1 MSVLQ
6 SGCAILKFV
15 LCRRGSKGIRIV
27 VAEEVFG
34 NTRGLATADR
44 KAVNRLFERSVDA
57 REIVSLD
64 LAREMVFLA
73 EKLRRRIGV
82 LINRQGRIVS
92 VVLGTKEIL
101 YLPDLGRYRLGR
113 SRLRN
118 LRFVFT
124 DLSKNK
130 NEAHIPYDIFADL
143 ERLRF
148 DMVVSLRNAP
158 NRVSMSYAYLVPDIG
173 TDAAKARVERV
184 RDLGA
189 HTCDFLEQIDLV
201 EQSLQSEI
209 ISLDSDAVG
218 AVLVGVYEPSNNDH
232 QNSLYELR
240 ELARTAGITIL
251 DEVIQRR
258 RIDPKTFIGSGK
270 LEELVLRCLRIGGE
284 MLIFDSE
291 LKPSQWR
298 SITNSTDLK
307 VLDRS
312 MLILDIFAQRAR
324 SSDGR
329 LQVELAQLKYNL
341 PRLVEKDGGLSR
353 LSGGIGGRGPG
364 ETKLEVSRRR
374 VRDRITELERRLDK
388 VRQSRDFRRGR
399 RRQNQVQLVSI
410 VGYTNVGKSTLFNAV
425 TKSDVLAEDKLF
437 ATLDPSQRKLF
448 IPFSA
453 SEESENER
461 YDKAPG
467 RSVVLSDTVG
477 FIRALPVELESAFRA
492 TLEELYD
499 ASVLLHVVDASDP
512 EAIEKYHA
520 VRRILEHMELA
531 HLPELIVANKIDEV
545 SGSELVST
553 NQMFSDLSNNKIIPV
568 SALQRLGF
576 DELLSAI
583 SRQLAEE
590 RVHTNQWQSA

>member
-1 MSVLQ
+1 M
-6 SGCAILKFV
+6 
-15 LCRRGSKGIRIV
+15 
-27 VAEEVFG
+27 AEEVFG
-34 NTRGLATADR
+34 NTRGLATADK
-44 KAVNRLFERSVDA
+44 KAVQRLFERSVDA
-57 REIVSLD
+57 REIISLD
-64 LAREMVFLA
+64 LAREMVALA
-73 EKLRRRIGV
+73 EKMRRRVGV
-82 LINRQGRIVS
+82 LINRQGRIEAVM
-92 VVLGTKEIL
+92 VGTKEIL
-101 YLPDLGRYRLGR
+101 YLPDLGRYRLSR

-130 NEAHIPYDIFADL
+130 TEASIPYDIFADL

-158 NRVSMSYAYLVPDIG
+158 NRVSMSFAYLVPEKG
-173 TDAAKARVERV
+173 ADAAHSRTETV

-189 HTCDFLEQIDLV
+189 FKSDFLEKIEEI
-201 EQSLQSEI
+201 EQGLQSEI
-209 ISLDSDAVG
+209 VVLDSDAVG
-218 AVLVGVYEPSNNDH
+218 AVLVGVYDPGNTDYK
-232 QNSLYELR
+232 NSLAELR
-240 ELARTAGITIL
+240 ELARTAGITIM
-251 DEVIQRR
+251 DEIVQRR
-258 RIDPKTFIGSGK
+258 RIDPRTFIGSGK

-298 SITNSTDLK
+298 SIINSTELK

-374 VRDRITELERRLDK
+374 VRDRISELEKRLGK
-388 VRQSRDFRRGR
+388 VRQSRDFRRSR
-399 RRQNQVQLVSI
+399 RRQNQIQLVSI
-410 VGYTNVGKSTLFNAV
+410 VGYTNVGKSTLFNAL
-425 TKSDVLAEDKLF
+425 TKSSVLAEDKLF

-448 IPFSA
+448 IPRVKSQTDEEYATFS
-453 SEESENER
+453 
-461 YDKAPG
+461 G

-499 ASVLLHVVDASDP
+499 ASLLLHVVDAADP
-512 EAIEKYHA
+512 EAREKYQA
-520 VRRILEHMELA
+520 VRRILDSMELGDI
-531 HLPELIVANKIDEV
+531 PELVVANKVDQLEK
-545 SGSELVST
+545 ET
-553 NQMFSDLSNNKIIPV
+553 DFEWFQDCNALSV
-568 SALQRLGF
+568 SALRREGF
-576 DELLSAI
+576 EDLLVAI
-583 SRQLAEE
+583 DGKIPKTHWAA
-590 RVHTNQWQSA
+590 NQ

>member
-1 MSVLQ
+1 M
-6 SGCAILKFV
+6 AD
-15 LCRRGSKGIRIV
+15 
-27 VAEEVFG
+27 EVFG
-34 NTRGLATADR
+34 NTRGLASADR
-44 KAVNRLFERSVDA
+44 RAVNRLFERSVDA
-57 REIVSLD
+57 KEIVSLD
-64 LAREMVFLA
+64 LAREMVGLA

-92 VVLGTKEIL
+92 VIVGTKEIL

-124 DLSKNK
+124 DLSKNRS
-130 NEAHIPYDIFADL
+130 EAHIPYDIFADL

-148 DMVVSLRNAP
+148 DMVVSLRSAP
-158 NRVSMSYAYLVPDIG
+158 NRVSMSYAYLVPDAG
-173 TDAAKARVERV
+173 ADAAKAKVEQV

-189 HTCDFLEQIDLV
+189 YNFDFLAQIDLI
-201 EQSLQSEI
+201 EQSLQSEVV
-209 ISLDSDAVG
+209 SLDSDAVG
-218 AVLVGVYEPSNNDH
+218 AVLVGVYDPGNNDY
-232 QNSLYELR
+232 QNSLCELR

-251 DEVIQRR
+251 DEIVQRR

-298 SITNSTDLK
+298 SIINSTDLK

-341 PRLVEKDGGLSR
+341 PRLAEKDGGLSR

-374 VRDRITELERRLDK
+374 VRDRITELEKRLDK

-410 VGYTNVGKSTLFNAV
+410 VGYTNVGKSTLFNAL
-425 TKSDVLAEDKLF
+425 TKSDVLAENKLF

-448 IPFSA
+448 IPSWA
-453 SEESENER
+453 SDHVESEQ
-461 YDKAPG
+461 YGHSPG
-467 RSVVLSDTVG
+467 KTVVLSDTVG
-477 FIRALPVELESAFRA
+477 FIRDLPVELESAFRT

-512 EAIEKYHA
+512 EALEKYRA

-531 HLPELIVANKIDEV
+531 HVPELIVANKIDEV
-545 SGSELVST
+545 ESGDAVIGGQS
-553 NQMFSDLSNNKIIPV
+553 FSDMPESRIVRV

-583 SRQLAEE
+583 YLQLSEE
-590 RVHTNQWQSA
+590 SIHSDQWQSV